1 MEKPSLKDRLKKLW
15 EALAAALSYRTKPG
29 CATCMT
35 PVMDEDGK
43 PVVAHCS
50 QWGAPTGSSG
60 LADGTDLTGE

>member
-15 EALAAALSYRTKPG
+15 EALAPALSYRTKPG

-50 QWGAPTGSSG
+50 QWEQGAQ
-60 LADGTDLTGE
+60 EE